1 MLASGLSMFGANIF
15 LLIGLLVALATAVAL
30 ILGLWTGVKVW
41 FWRREVQKSQEQFR
55 RERYAP
61 DGTPLPRATRG
72 ICEACNAPRDD
83 VLHLPDGRRLC
94 RRHYREGGPSAA
106 REKPHARS

>member
-15 LLIGLLVALATAVAL
+15 LLIGLLLVLAAAAALL
-30 ILGLWTGVKVW
+30 LGLWTGAKVW
-41 FWRREVQKSQEQFR
+41 FWRRDVQKAQKAFR

-94 RRHYREGGPSAA
+94 RRHHSESGSAA
-106 REKPHARS
+106 PREKPHARS